1 MKNILQNSKF
11 KFANCQLS
19 IVCLLLIVITLA
31 GCKKT
36 TWEDSVLDSSPY
48 GNNSLN
54 EKEADIWTIA
64 QVKANE
70 TFKTCFNTDYT
81 IAQVTD
87 DIYIKGIVTGNDLG
101 GNMYSEISV
110 QDDTGALIIC
120 ISQAGLWSYL
130 PLGQEI
136 LLSLK
141 GLYVGC
147 YGLQPEIGMPY
158 TSSSKSSSSYG
169 KTYVSRMD
177 PTIWHQHFK
186 ILEYNPKK
194 YYTYAAVAFDSKWDK
209 YDAAGKVATLYN
221 VHFKEGGKQAYTA
234 PDNDYTERYFE
245 EYSSSSL
252 CIYTNRYAKFAAD
265 TLPVGKVNVTGV
277 IKRFKDKFEFIII
290 NADDVEQVK

>member
-1 MKNILQNSKF
+1 MNMKKILRKF
-11 KFANCQLS
+11 MCGGLTQTIA
-19 IVCLLLIVITLA
+19 IVLVLVALA

-36 TWEDSVLDSSPY
+36 TWEEPNIVPSPY
-48 GNNSLN
+48 GNNSLD

-81 IAQVTD
+81 IAKVTD
-87 DIYIKGIVTGNDLG
+87 DIYIRGIVTGNDLG

-120 ISQAGLWSYL
+120 ISQSGLWGYL

-136 LLSLK
+136 LISLK

-147 YGLQPEIGMPY
+147 YGLQPEIGTPY

-177 PTIWHQHFK
+177 QTIWHQHFK
-186 ILEYNPKK
+186 ILDYKLKK
-194 YYTYAAVAFDSKWDK
+194 YYAYAAEAFNANWNK

-221 VHFKEGGKQAYTA
+221 VHFTDGGKQAYCA
-234 PDNDYTERYFE
+234 ADNDYTERYFE
-245 EYSSSSL
+245 EYPSSSV
-252 CIYTNRYAKFAAD
+252 CIYTSQYAKFAAD
-265 TLPVGKVNVTGV
+265 TLPAGPVNVTGV
-277 IKRFKDKFEFIII
+277 VKRFKDKFEFIII
-290 NADDVEQVK
+290 NADDVEEVE